1 MKGNIMKHTGFI
13 RLFRGA
19 AFGCAVTLLLAGCTE
34 EPISYEAG
42 QEPDGEALETVSGT
56 LRSRRSL
63 RDRIPVRL
71 VEGYEDDVADQV
83 YYRLNTTTSQP
94 VTISVSPDLS
104 LVGAYN
110 DANQTNLQPLPA
122 ENVSIGNGGTLT
134 VAAGTAV
141 SDPLEVTFSADGLN
155 PGTYL
160 LPLALQTD
168 AEAAEGQVLYYGITV
183 REFDE
188 NMFQQGDNSWEIPL
202 DTEWNTV
209 FYVNTSEVQAQ
220 YADYVALEKEEN
232 NSFKTTEYVSL
243 GNIVILR
250 IAQVDY
256 DESSHRVLFSPSSDL
271 FYTLEHSDKYIA
283 QMKDKGRKICVCI
296 EGAGKGIGFCNMT
309 DAQIADFVSQV
320 KAFVETYDLDG
331 VNLWDRGTGYGKEGM
346 PAMNTTSYPKLIKAM
361 REALGKDRLL
371 TVVDYE
377 EPTEYFYDTEA
388 TGGIAVGNFIDY
400 AWHGYVSEDE
410 PIAFINPYNSGT
422 SYMQNYTRKPFA
434 GLDESKYGN
443 VNVPFYQEY
452 SDIFVDVNMDLWS
465 MNAILWNIEK
475 KSNLLV
481 FADLVLPQVN
491 FAELGCISMIQ
502 NFYMYLAY
510 DANFNNQYNFYVMM
524 RIPDIYHNS
533 GYNSFA
539 KDW

>member
-13 RLFRGA
+13 RLFRGT
-19 AFGCAVTLLLAGCTE
+19 AFGCALSLLLAGCTE
-34 EPISYEAG
+34 EPISYGAG
-42 QEPDGEALETVSGT
+42 QEPDGEALETISGT

-94 VTISVSPDLS
+94 VSVTVLPDLS

-122 ENVSIGNGGTLT
+122 ENVSIGNGGALT
-134 VAAGTAV
+134 VAAGSAV
-141 SDPLEVTFSADGLN
+141 SEPLEVVFSADGLT

-160 LPLALQTD
+160 LPLVVQSND
-168 AEAAEGQVLYYGITV
+168 AEDEILYYGITV

-188 NMFQQGDNSWEIPL
+188 NIYQDGDNSWEIPL
-202 DTEWNTV
+202 DTEWTTV

-220 YADYVALEKEEN
+220 YADYVAWEKMDMMTFE
-232 NSFKTTEYVSL
+232 TVYRASL
-243 GNIVILR
+243 GNIIVLR

-256 DESSHRVLFSPSSDL
+256 DATSQRVLFAPTTDL

-283 QMKDKGRKICVCI
+283 PMMDKGRKICVCI
-296 EGAGKGIGFCNMT
+296 EGGGKGIGFCNMT

-320 KAFVETYDLDG
+320 KSFVETYDLDG
-331 VNLWDRGTGYGKEGM
+331 VNLWDRGSGYGKEGM
-346 PAMNTTSYPKLIKAM
+346 PTMSTTSYPKLIKAM

-377 EPTEYFYDTEA
+377 EPTEYFHDTEA
-388 TGGIAVGNFIDY
+388 TGGIAVGDYIDY

-410 PIAFINPYNSGT
+410 PIAFINPYNAGT
-422 SYMQNYTRKPFA
+422 SYTQNYTRKPFA
-434 GLDESKYGN
+434 NLDESKYGN
-443 VNVPFYQEY
+443 VNVPFYGEQDDLFY
-452 SDIFVDVNMDLWS
+452 DWNMDLWT
-465 MNAILWNIEK
+465 MNAIYWNLEK
-475 KSNLLV
+475 KSNLIV
-481 FADLVLPQVN
+481 FADLVLPQVLY
-491 FAELGCISMIQ
+491 AELGCISMIQ
-502 NFYMYLAY
+502 SFISYLGYDDTLDMPYMY
-510 DANFNNQYNFYVMM
+510 NVMT
-524 RIPDIYHNS
+524 RIPGIYHSS
-533 GYNSFA
+533 GYNTFA

>member
-1 MKGNIMKHTGFI
+1 MKHTGFI

-19 AFGCAVTLLLAGCTE
+19 AFGCALSLLLAGCTE

-94 VTISVSPDLS
+94 VTISVLPDLS

-122 ENVSIGNGGTLT
+122 ENVSIENGGALT
-134 VAAGTAV
+134 VAAGTTV
-141 SDPLEVTFSADGLN
+141 SDPLEVTFSADGLA

-160 LPLALQTD
+160 LPLALQTEAD
-168 AEAAEGQVLYYGITV
+168 AAEGQALYYGITV

-188 NMFQQGDNSWEIPL
+188 NLLQQGDDFFEIPL
-202 DTEWNTV
+202 DTEWTTV
-209 FYVNTSEVQAQ
+209 FYVNTSEVQAH
-220 YADYVALEKEEN
+220 YADYVAWEKQDASTFE
-232 NSFKTTEYVSL
+232 TVYRASL
-243 GNIVILR
+243 GNIIVLR

-256 DESSHRVLFSPSSDL
+256 DAASQRVLFAPTSDL

-309 DAQIADFVSQV
+309 DAQIADFVAQV
-320 KAFVETYDLDG
+320 KVFVETYDLDG

-346 PAMNTTSYPKLIKAM
+346 PVMNTTSYPKLIKAM

-377 EPTEYFYDTEA
+377 EPTGYFHDTEA
-388 TGGIAVGNFIDY
+388 TGGIAVGDYIDY

-410 PIAFINPYNSGT
+410 PIAFINPYNAGT
-422 SYMQNYTRKPFA
+422 SYTQNYTRKPFA
-434 GLDESKYGN
+434 GLAESHYGN
-443 VNVPFYQEY
+443 VNVPYY
-452 SDIFVDVNMDLWS
+452 STTSDLFWDMNMDLWT
-465 MNAILWNIEK
+465 MNAIFWNSERCN
-475 KSNLLV
+475 NLIV
-481 FADLVLPQVN
+481 FNDLSLPKAVD
-491 FAELGCISMIQ
+491 AENGCIEVIS
-502 NFYMYLAY
+502 NFYLWLSF
-510 DANFNNQYNFYVMM
+510 DANFNTPYNYNIVM
-524 RIPDIYHNS
+524 RIPGIYRNS
-533 GYNSFA
+533 TKNYDTFA

>member
-1 MKGNIMKHTGFI
+1 MKHTGFI

-19 AFGCAVTLLLAGCTE
+19 AFGCALSLLLAGCTE
-34 EPISYEAG
+34 DPISYEAG

-122 ENVSIGNGGTLT
+122 ENVSIGNGGALT

-141 SDPLEVTFSADGLN
+141 SDPLEVTFSADGLA

-168 AEAAEGQVLYYGITV
+168 ADAAEGQALYYGVTV
-183 REFDE
+183 RKFDE

-202 DTEWNTV
+202 DTEWTTV

-256 DESSHRVLFSPSSDL
+256 NESSQRVLFSPSSDL

-331 VNLWDRGTGYGKEGM
+331 VNLWDRGAGYGREGM

-361 REALGKDRLL
+361 SEAMPDKML
-371 TVVDYE
+371 TVVDHE
-377 EPTEYFYDTEA
+377 EPTEYFWDTEA
-388 TGGIAVGNFIDY
+388 TGGIAVGDYIDY

-410 PIAFINPYNSGT
+410 PIAFINPYNAGT

-452 SDIFVDVNMDLWS
+452 SDIFVDVNMDIWS

-510 DANFNNQYNFYVMM
+510 DADFNNQYNFYVMM